1 MSTPAQVIFNGVSFS
16 KYELEVSCA
25 IKLWIKNANN
35 AVPSD
40 ETLGYIINSLR
51 GKVNGTAL
59 PCANLV
65 PQIQR
70 HSQEGVRSIYMSVYV
85 NKSYWGREASRVY
98 YAWLKQNDNIVKRLV
113 PQVHLSF
120 MNRGS
125 KANAVARL
133 KATGALAPFLNPDGT
148 LRTQPS

>member
-1 MSTPAQVIFNGVSFS
+1 MSTPAQVIFNAVSFS

-25 IKLWIKNANN
+25 IKLWIKNANS

-51 GKVNGTAL
+51 GRVNGPPL

-70 HSQEGVRSIYMSVYV
+70 HSQEAVRSIYMSVYV
-85 NKSYWGREASRVY
+85 NKSYWEREASRVY

-113 PQVHLSF
+113 PKVPLPL
-120 MNRGS
+120 MNVG
-125 KANAVARL
+125 L
-133 KATGALAPFLNPDGT
+133 KH
-148 LRTQPS
+148 